1 MNEVII
7 NNDHSRAAACENQ
20 SMFDDDHYVQK
31 RKSRRVRT
39 LLKSPVIEL
48 ISDEQ
53 TEQISNATGARRNST
68 NSSSDKRPF
77 PFGHCRVCMDKATG
91 AHYGVPTCEGCK
103 GFFKRSILRKEK
115 YRCYFGDG
123 CVINTDNRNRCK
135 SCRFHKCLK
144 EGMSVDGVRMGRIP
158 KLIKEKALA
167 EHHLSSSSIENDDP
181 SSSVASSSP
190 PCLSSMNSNSNN
202 LISTDVNLQLIDEHF
217 FSDDFESISMDTPPT
232 ILPSCN
238 DYMLSEDLTIDETKN
253 DLKENIS
260 ISNRSLLNNCTENC
274 GETFSKNVLEHIKKL
289 VIKILHPRFN
299 TVSDQE
305 QLLFIRY
312 LRRKTFD
319 LCNTYNGCTRQLME
333 RMTSMIN
340 QQIKEFPGDYSSV
353 QDIWAGLTDAIP
365 FHVKNFITFA
375 REMPAIN
382 EIDLDDF
389 NKIMNNRLFD
399 FWLIKH
405 APLIHNNESYIML
418 PNGLQYTRQ
427 WMNHIMGEKMVETM
441 FEFARKF
448 NELNLTQE
456 EYALIFPIV
465 ICVKDLRILA
475 TVKRITRET
484 SWLNYSRKYGRR
496 FIMNLY
502 RRFYCSDSF
511 DLFHNAQRCRLT
523 VFMYACV
530 NMYL

>member
-1 MNEVII
+1 MTSRSMNEVII

-289 VIKILHPRFN
+289 
-299 TVSDQE
+299 
-305 QLLFIRY
+305 
-312 LRRKTFD
+312 
-319 LCNTYNGCTRQLME
+319 
-333 RMTSMIN
+333 
-340 QQIKEFPGDYSSV
+340 IKEFPGDYSSV

-465 ICVKDLRILA
+465 ICVKDKNLNDQE
-475 TVKRITRET
+475 TVHHIQCCYLYSLYTQMLTTRTQLEA
-484 SWLNYSRKYGRR
+484 K
-496 FIMNLY
+496 
-502 RRFYCSDSF
+502 
-511 DLFHNAQRCRLT
+511 T
-523 VFMYACV
+523 VFR
-530 NMYL
+530 NLLQ

>member
-1 MNEVII
+1 MQQVQDEIQRIHHLIKDLFPLDIGVFSV
-7 NNDHSRAAACENQ
+7 HS
-20 SMFDDDHYVQK
+20 S
-31 RKSRRVRT
+31 
-39 LLKSPVIEL
+39 
-48 ISDEQ
+48 
-53 TEQISNATGARRNST
+53 
-68 NSSSDKRPF
+68 
-77 PFGHCRVCMDKATG
+77 RVCMDKATG

-289 VIKILHPRFN
+289 
-299 TVSDQE
+299 
-305 QLLFIRY
+305 
-312 LRRKTFD
+312 
-319 LCNTYNGCTRQLME
+319 
-333 RMTSMIN
+333 
-340 QQIKEFPGDYSSV
+340 
-353 QDIWAGLTDAIP
+353 
-365 FHVKNFITFA
+365 
-375 REMPAIN
+375 
-382 EIDLDDF
+382 
-389 NKIMNNRLFD
+389 
-399 FWLIKH
+399 
-405 APLIHNNESYIML
+405 
-418 PNGLQYTRQ
+418 
-427 WMNHIMGEKMVETM
+427 
-441 FEFARKF
+441 
-448 NELNLTQE
+448 
-456 EYALIFPIV
+456 
-465 ICVKDLRILA
+465 
-475 TVKRITRET
+475 
-484 SWLNYSRKYGRR
+484 
-496 FIMNLY
+496 
-502 RRFYCSDSF
+502 
-511 DLFHNAQRCRLT
+511 
-523 VFMYACV
+523 
-530 NMYL
+530 